1 LEDQKKHPDHN
12 PQIDKS
18 PILLLWLFLS
28 ADLAYIILHIL
39 YKATPFITSAYF
51 SVKRD
56 LGYSEFFQYM
66 KFLWII
72 ILLVYLVKRSKIWGY
87 LAWAAVFLYFLADDA
102 FQVHENVGRIIAG
115 NLDFVPPFNLRLQ
128 DFGELAVYAIAGTIL
143 LLGITL
149 SYWRGSKT
157 FRGISIDI
165 LLLISILVFFGVVV
179 DMAEIAADRGVFVK
193 ETLGLIDDGG
203 EMIVT
208 SVMVWYI
215 FRLAL
220 RDGGIDTFLHQRLR
234 AASTPRKST
243 LNIQKRGPSGRSP

>member
-1 LEDQKKHPDHN
+1 LDNYRNHPQ
-12 PQIDKS
+12 QIDKS
-18 PILLLWLFLS
+18 PTLLLWLFLS

-39 YKATPFITSAYF
+39 YKATPFLTSAYF
-51 SVKRD
+51 SVQRD

-66 KFLWII
+66 KFLWVI
-72 ILLVYLVKRSKIWGY
+72 ILLVYIVKRSNIRGF

-102 FQVHENVGRIIAG
+102 FQVHENVGGIIAG

-128 DFGELAVYAIAGTIL
+128 DIGELAVYAIAGTVL
-143 LLGITL
+143 MLGIAI

-157 FRGISIDI
+157 FRGISIDL

-179 DMAEIAADRGVFVK
+179 DMAEIAADLGVFVK

-220 RDGGIDTFLHQRLR
+220 RDGEIDTFLHQRLR
-234 AASTPRKST
+234 LLPR
-243 LNIQKRGPSGRSP
+243 PGRAR

>member
-1 LEDQKKHPDHN
+1 MKDHKNHSHHN

-18 PILLLWLFLS
+18 PTLLLWLFLS

-39 YKATPFITSAYF
+39 YKATRFITSAYF

-72 ILLVYLVKRSKIWGY
+72 ILLVYLVKRSKIWGF

-115 NLDFVPPFNLRLQ
+115 KLDFVPPFNLRLQ
-128 DFGELAVYAIAGTIL
+128 DIGELVVYAIAGAVL
-143 LLGITL
+143 LLGIAL
-149 SYWRGSKT
+149 AYWRGSKT
-157 FRGISIDI
+157 FRGICIDL

-179 DMAEIAADRGVFVK
+179 DMAEIAANFGVFVK

-208 SVMVWYI
+208 SVMVWYV

-220 RDGGIDTFLHQRLR
+220 RDGEIDSFLHQRLR
-234 AASTPRKST
+234 LLPRPKGSTTR
-243 LNIQKRGPSGRSP
+243 

>member
-1 LEDQKKHPDHN
+1 LEDHKNHPHHN
-12 PQIDKS
+12 PQTDKS
-18 PILLLWLFLS
+18 PTLLLWLFLS
-28 ADLAYIILHIL
+28 ADLIYIILHIL
-39 YKATPFITSAYF
+39 YKTTTLLNSSYF

-72 ILLVYLVKRSKIWGY
+72 ILLIYLVKRSKIWGF

-102 FQVHENVGRIIAG
+102 FQLHENVGEIIAG

-128 DFGELAVYAIAGTIL
+128 DIGELAVYAIAGAVL
-143 LLGITL
+143 LLGVAL

-157 FRGISIDI
+157 FRGISIDL

-179 DMAEIAADRGVFVK
+179 DMAEIAADLGVFVK

-208 SVMVWYI
+208 SVMAWYI

-220 RDGGIDTFLHQRLR
+220 RDGEIDSFLHQRLR
-234 AASTPRKST
+234 LLPRPRS
-243 LNIQKRGPSGRSP
+243 RGTR

>member
-1 LEDQKKHPDHN
+1 MEDHKKHPDHN

-18 PILLLWLFLS
+18 PTLLLWLFLS
-28 ADLAYIILHIL
+28 ADLTYIILHIL

-56 LGYSEFFQYM
+56 LGYSEFFQYV

-72 ILLVYLVKRSKIWGY
+72 ILLVYLVKRLKIWGY

-102 FQVHENVGRIIAG
+102 FQLHENVGGIIAG
-115 NLDFVPPFNLRLQ
+115 KLDFVPPFNLRLQ
-128 DFGELAVYAIAGTIL
+128 DLGELAVYAIAGAVL
-143 LLGITL
+143 LLGIAI
-149 SYWRGSKT
+149 SYWHGSKS

-179 DMAEIAADRGVFVK
+179 DMAEIAADLGVFVK

-203 EMIVT
+203 EMIVM
-208 SVMVWYI
+208 SVMVWYV

-220 RDGGIDTFLHQRLR
+220 QDGEIDTFLHQRLR
-234 AASTPRKST
+234 LFPRSK
-243 LNIQKRGPSGRSP
+243 GSGTR

>member
-1 LEDQKKHPDHN
+1 MEDHKNHPHHN

-18 PILLLWLFLS
+18 PTLLLWLFLS
-28 ADLAYIILHIL
+28 TDIAYIILHIH
-39 YKATPFITSAYF
+39 YKATPLLTSAYF

-72 ILLVYLVKRSKIWGY
+72 ILLVYLVKRSKTWGF

-102 FQVHENVGRIIAG
+102 FQTHEKIGGIIAG
-115 NLDFVPPFNLRLQ
+115 NLDFVPLFNLRLQ
-128 DFGELAVYAIAGTIL
+128 DIGELAVYAIAGTVL
-143 LLGITL
+143 LPGIAL

-165 LLLISILVFFGVVV
+165 LLLISILAFFGVVV
-179 DMAEIAADRGVFVK
+179 DMAEIAADFGVFVK

-208 SVMVWYI
+208 SIMVWYI

-220 RDGGIDTFLHQRLR
+220 RDGEIDTFLHQRLR
-234 AASTPRKST
+234 LLPRPKGS
-243 LNIQKRGPSGRSP
+243 KAM